1 MSKFLLLTP
10 LIPSMFA
17 LDTYD
22 ELTEALEEFGCKTLM
37 SLDPL
42 GNTVL
47 FVTANTQDIILGMTS
62 SVEMPGIVVEYTAV
76 YDQAQVI

>member
-1 MSKFLLLTP
+1 
-10 LIPSMFA
+10 MFA

-22 ELTEALEEFGCKTLM
+22 ELTEALEEFGCKTLV

-47 FVTANTQDIILGMTS
+47 FAVANTQDIILGMTS